1 MKKSTVLA
9 IDLAKTT
16 LQLGKFEHSGKVIYN
31 RAVSRQQLKDR
42 LASEPPALVAM
53 EACGGAHYWARFAK
67 RCGHQVKLMHAR
79 SVKAFRTGQKTD
91 RNDTQAIAIAAWQPT
106 IRSVQVLSTEAQAAQ
121 SLDRARRLADS
132 QCVAL
137 SNQIRGLLTEFG
149 IVFPLGHAALQRRI
163 HGVLEDG
170 GNGLPDAFRELL
182 WSLWRMLEALRAQA
196 DELQRQLTQRVQEIE
211 ACQRLLALEGVG
223 PVGAFRLWLSL
234 GDGAYF
240 TSGKNAAAC
249 LGLTPKQH
257 SSGGKER
264 IGHISRFSADQ
275 PLRSTLY
282 QGALAVI
289 RQLKRR
295 APRTA
300 KERWLAA
307 LVQRRGTK
315 VAAIALAN
323 KTVRTAYALLSQHT
337 AYQPQ

>member
-16 LQLGKFEHSGKVIYN
+16 LQLGKFEHGGKMVYN
-31 RAVSRQQLKDR
+31 RALSRQQLKER
-42 LASEPPALVAM
+42 LLKEPPAVVAM
-53 EACGGAHYWARFAK
+53 EACGGAHYWARFAQ
-67 RCGHQVKLMHAR
+67 RCGHHVKLMNAR
-79 SVKAFRTGQKTD
+79 AVKAFRTGQKTD
-91 RNDTQAIAIAAWQPT
+91 RNDTQAIAIASGQPT
-106 IRSVQVLSTEAQAAQ
+106 VRAVPVLSTEAQAAQ

-137 SNQIRGLLTEFG
+137 SNQIRGLLSEFG
-149 IVFPLGHAALQRRI
+149 IVFPQGYVALRRRI
-163 HGVLEDG
+163 YGVLEDG
-170 GNGLPDAFRELL
+170 VNGLPATFRELV
-182 WSLWRMLEALRAQA
+182 WSLWRMLERLRAHA
-196 DELQRQLTQRVQEIE
+196 DELQRQLERRVTEVE
-211 ACQRLLALEGVG
+211 ACRRLLALEGVG

-234 GDGAYF
+234 GDGSGFA
-240 TSGKNAAAC
+240 SGKNAAAC

-264 IGHISRFSADQ
+264 IGHISHVSADQ

-295 APRTA
+295 HPRTR
-300 KERWLAA
+300 KEQWLAA
-307 LVQRRGTK
+307 LVQRRGVK

-323 KTVRTAYALLSQHT
+323 KTVRTAHALLSQNT
-337 AYQPQ
+337 TYQPQ